1 MLNPLVLGFAA
12 GAVSSMPDILLGSK
26 GEPLEFGLPSRCCKR
41 FGLELLGDGD
51 IVLSFALAIVG
62 TTSCR

>member
-12 GAVSSMPDILLGSK
+12 GVVLSMPDILLGSK
-26 GEPLEFGLPSRCCKR
+26 GEQLEFALPSRCCKR

-51 IVLSFALAIVG
+51 TILSFALAIVG
-62 TTSCR
+62 TTSGR